1 MHDQITP
8 VGRVPTTCCVFPLIP
23 FQMLA
28 FSLHCHIFLPPALEA
43 QQRNQSIQDV
53 PIAVSAF
60 DQECLNDA
68 GLDAVLGV
76 YLTAR
81 TLLNQ

>member
-1 MHDQITP
+1 MFPQP
-8 VGRVPTTCCVFPLIP
+8 VAFFPLIP

>member
-1 MHDQITP
+1 
-8 VGRVPTTCCVFPLIP
+8 
-23 FQMLA
+23 MLA
-28 FSLHCHIFLPPALEA
+28 FRLHCHIFLSPQEA
-43 QQRNQSIQDV
+43 QQRKQSIQDV

>member
-1 MHDQITP
+1 MIKLLQY
-8 VGRVPTTCCVFPLIP
+8 GVFPQLVASFPPIP